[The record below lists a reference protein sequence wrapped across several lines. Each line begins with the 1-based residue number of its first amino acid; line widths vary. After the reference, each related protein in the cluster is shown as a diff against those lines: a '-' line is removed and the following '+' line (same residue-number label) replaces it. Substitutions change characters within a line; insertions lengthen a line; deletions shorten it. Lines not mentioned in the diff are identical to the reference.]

1 MIMDNKVELIKAD
14 IATLERMIIENDK
27 AKEELKDDLAFSSRD
42 SSNKRELKEIFD
54 RKMRFFKARG
64 HAVLVQIN
72 YWTEELRAIEH
83 IKRMH
88 SKVNT
93 DNLLTG
99 CSLKLVNVKIT
110 DLLKSTKK
118 LERQELTN
126 KLNEIIELI
135 KQ

>member
-1 MIMDNKVELIKAD
+1 MIMDSKAESIKAD
-14 IATLERMIIENDK
+14 IATLERMIIENDD
-27 AKEELKDDLAFSSRD
+27 AKKELERDLAFSYKE
-42 SSNKRELKEIFD
+42 SNNTRELKEFFNI
-54 RKMRFFKARG
+54 KMRFFKARG

-110 DLLKSTKK
+110 DLLKSTKHTK
-118 LERQELTN
+118 REELVHR
-126 KLNEIIELI
+126 LSEIIKLI
-135 KQ
+135 K

>member
-27 AKEELKDDLAFSSRD
+27 AKKELQLDLAFSSKD
-42 SSNKRELKEIFD
+42 SNNKRELKEFFD
-54 RKMRFFKARG
+54 IKMRFFKDRG
-64 HAVLVQIN
+64 HSALVQIN

-83 IKRMH
+83 IRRMH

-99 CSLKLVNVKIT
+99 CSLRLVNVKIT
-110 DLLKSTKK
+110 DLLKSTKHTK
-118 LERQELTN
+118 REELVHR
-126 KLNEIIELI
+126 LSEIIELI
-135 KQ
+135 K